1 MAEERKSRFRTKI
14 DGNTYTIVGPKSQ
27 KHMKTVADLVSE
39 QLDSLKSITNGL
51 DSEKRAVLLAINTV
65 SEQVELQKKVIELE
79 EKIESLENNKV
90 ESNQSENS

>member
-1 MAEERKSRFRTKI
+1 MAEERNSRFRTKI

-27 KHMKTVADLVSE
+27 KHMKTVSELVSE
-39 QLDSLKSITNGL
+39 KLDSLESITNGL

-79 EKIESLENNKV
+79 EKIDFLENN
-90 ESNQSENS
+90 QSDNS

>member
-27 KHMKTVADLVSE
+27 KHMKTVVELVSE

-65 SEQVELQKKVIELE
+65 SEQLELQKKVIELE
-79 EKIESLENNKV
+79 EKIELLENHQT
-90 ESNQSENS
+90 ESDQSKNS